1 MLSSHIMAQRG
12 FRVVFSLVLTV
23 VLLAVFFWNVDFAEV
38 GSALTHARTGLLLG
52 AIAAA
57 LFSYWLRVVR
67 WQQILRPVGRTRHS
81 SALLATVVGYTG
93 ITLLPARLGDL
104 IRPVVLSKRDQL
116 PTSATLASILT
127 ERVIDLWTIVLFFFV
142 FLVAPPPM
150 PHLSADGVGTLNLLR
165 LSGWIIGAGLVVGT
179 TILFGLFRYQ
189 ERFITLVTAPIG
201 RIKASWQVPFAAFL
215 NHFLDGLRILQRPH
229 DLLMV
234 MLSSMFIW
242 VVIVLQL
249 ILTLKAFNLDLPI
262 RSAFLLIMMTVIGL
276 QVPTPGGAGG
286 FHAMVQIGLTTFF
299 GVDHNLATGIAIA
312 YHAVCFYPIALI
324 GLVCIPLFGLSLSPE
339 KLAESSS

>member
-1 MLSSHIMAQRG
+1 MAKRV
-12 FRVVFSLVLTV
+12 FRIVFSLALTV
-23 VLLAVFFWNVDFAEV
+23 ALLAVFFWNVDLREV
-38 GSALTHARTGLLLG
+38 GRALTEARAGLLLAAVG
-52 AIAAA
+52 AA

-81 SALLATVVGYTG
+81 SALLATVVGYAG
-93 ITLLPARLGDL
+93 ITLLPARMGDL
-104 IRPVVLSKRDQL
+104 VRPVLLSKRDKI

-150 PHLSADGVGTLNLLR
+150 PHLSSEGVGTLDLLR
-165 LSGWIIGAGLVVGT
+165 LSGWIIGGGLVVGT
-179 TILFGLFRYQ
+179 ATLFGLFRYQ
-189 ERFITLVTAPIG
+189 ERFIALITAPIG
-201 RIKASWQVPFAAFL
+201 RIKASWQAPFANFL
-215 NHFLDGLRILQRPH
+215 NHFLDGLRILERPR
-229 DLLMV
+229 DLMMV
-234 MLSSMFIW
+234 MATSMVIW
-242 VVIVLQL
+242 AVIVLQL
-249 ILTLKAFNLDLPI
+249 ILTLQALGLDLPL

-276 QVPTPGGAGG
+276 LVPTPGGAGG

-299 GVDHNLATGIAIA
+299 GVDHNLATGIAIV

-339 KLAESSS
+339 KLAESS

>member
-1 MLSSHIMAQRG
+1 MAQRA
-12 FRVVFSLVLTV
+12 FRIVFSLVLTV
-23 VLLAVFFWNVDFAEV
+23 TLLAVFFWNVDFREV
-38 GSALTHARTGLLLG
+38 GRALTETHAGLLLG
-52 AIAAA
+52 AVAAA

-81 SALLATVVGYTG
+81 SALLATVVGYAG

-104 IRPVVLSKRDQL
+104 VRPVLLSKRDQL

-150 PHLSADGVGTLNLLR
+150 PHLSVDGAGTLDLLR
-165 LSGWIIGAGLVVGT
+165 LSGWIIGAGLVAGT
-179 TILFGLFRYQ
+179 AILFGLFRYQ
-189 ERFITLVTAPIG
+189 ERFITLITAPIG
-201 RIKASWQVPFAAFL
+201 RIKSSWQAPFVNFL
-215 NHFLDGLRILQRPH
+215 HHFLDGLRILQRPR

-234 MLSSMFIW
+234 MATSLVIW
-242 VVIVLQL
+242 AVIVLQL
-249 ILTLKAFNLDLPI
+249 ILTLQAFGLDLPL

-276 QVPTPGGAGG
+276 LVPTPGGAGG
-286 FHAMVQIGLTTFF
+286 FHAMVQIGLTAFF
-299 GVDHNLATGIAIA
+299 GVDHNLATGVAIV